1 LGDYALGDAQ
11 IKGLSVTLAPSKDL
25 SLDDFNYRLSL
36 DQSHYLGIESDELI
50 LTGAGKIVHN
60 SNEES
65 GEDFS
70 ITGPVSNFKVSFEVK
85 EGNADFTAGISK
97 IAFKSIDFTLPQVS
111 IQSDNIAFKEHDH
124 TAELNTWLQTRLSD
138 ALHTLKK
145 DAFAGRDSVIGKLPA
160 LSIAPLVG
168 LYFAAYGA
176 DKMQFTDEFIEYEFS
191 PVSLKIVKEA
201 NLHEEFIQAIETD
214 FAQRE
219 EGEEASAL
227 QLIID

>member
-1 LGDYALGDAQ
+1 
-11 IKGLSVTLAPSKDL
+11 
-25 SLDDFNYRLSL
+25 
-36 DQSHYLGIESDELI
+36 
-50 LTGAGKIVHN
+50 
-60 SNEES
+60 
-65 GEDFS
+65 
-70 ITGPVSNFKVSFEVK
+70 VSNFKVSFEVK